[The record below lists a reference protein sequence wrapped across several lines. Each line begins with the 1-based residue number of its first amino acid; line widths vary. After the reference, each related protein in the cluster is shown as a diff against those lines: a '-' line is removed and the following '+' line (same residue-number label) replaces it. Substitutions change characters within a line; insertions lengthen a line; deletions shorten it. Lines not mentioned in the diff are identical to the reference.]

1 MRQSSTESLRDSP
14 FAATTM
20 YRDVDMDFCLEQEVR

>member
-14 FAATTM
+14 FAATTITKNDLDM
-20 YRDVDMDFCLEQEVR
+20 PDVE